1 MKMVALD
8 EHAETL
14 GGISWEKMSGLG
26 NLVLNERCTADEVD
40 ALISDADIIFTTKI
54 PITSENM
61 QRAKNLKLIQA
72 MATGYNII
80 DIDAAAKLGIAVC
93 NVPSYSTEPV
103 AQHTFS
109 LILEL
114 CNHVGG
120 YSSDAKSGRWAK
132 SPDFSYIDYPLTEL
146 YGKTIGIIGYGAI
159 GRRVGEIANAF
170 GMRVLYTKRTK
181 PDNEKN
187 GARYAEL
194 SELLAKSDII
204 SLNCALTADTNK
216 LINKTSIAAM
226 KKGAMVVNTARGG
239 IVDETALA
247 SALNSG
253 YLAGAAVDVL
263 STEPPQEDN
272 PLLRANNCIVTPH
285 IAWATLDSRRRLMDI
300 ATENVRAFIEGN
312 PRNVVNGL

>member
-1 MKMVALD
+1 MVFMKMVALD

-26 NLVLNERCTADEVD
+26 NLVLNERCTADE
-40 ALISDADIIFTTKI
+40 
-54 PITSENM
+54 
-61 QRAKNLKLIQA
+61 A

-93 NVPSYSTEPV
+93 NVPLYSTEPV

-159 GRRVGEIANAF
+159 GRRVGE
-170 GMRVLYTKRTK
+170 
-181 PDNEKN
+181 
-187 GARYAEL
+187 
-194 SELLAKSDII
+194 
-204 SLNCALTADTNK
+204 
-216 LINKTSIAAM
+216 
-226 KKGAMVVNTARGG
+226 
-239 IVDETALA
+239 
-247 SALNSG
+247 
-253 YLAGAAVDVL
+253 
-263 STEPPQEDN
+263 
-272 PLLRANNCIVTPH
+272 
-285 IAWATLDSRRRLMDI
+285 
-300 ATENVRAFIEGN
+300 
-312 PRNVVNGL
+312 